1 MNKVKPE
8 AVSGFRNWGLEIIC
22 DLFIVLCDLFCHNF
36 SFLRFISSRIREASS

>member
-22 DLFIVLCDLFCHNF
+22 DLFCHNF